1 MPPANYQFYWNF
13 DILYLPY
20 SAFNF
25 TKIDWIRL
33 YPYKK
38 TTLVSQFFPLYRTH
52 EIGQETG
59 FSERCLRS
67 FILFQL
73 PRNRITLFPL
83 LHSMCYP
90 SNKSCSTF
98 HSELNFPNLLL
109 AKSYHYCFKHWEQQ
123 FQTLRTTAYLLY
135 CNFSVV
141 TVVENS

>member
-1 MPPANYQFYWNF
+1 MAHANYQLYWNF

-20 SAFNF
+20 LAFNF

-38 TTLVSQFFPLYRTH
+38 KTLVSQFFPLYRTH

-67 FILFQL
+67 FLLFQL
-73 PRNRITLFPL
+73 PGKRITLFPL

-90 SNKSCSTF
+90 SQQKLFYLSFKAKFSQ
-98 HSELNFPNLLL
+98 SVARQILPLL
-109 AKSYHYCFKHWEQQ
+109 
-123 FQTLRTTAYLLY
+123 FQTLRTTVSNSENNSLFTVLHFFCCY
-135 CNFSVV
+135 CCW
-141 TVVENS
+141 E